1 MTEDQYSMDDVI
13 RRIEDCH
20 SGEALW
26 QLAINIF
33 GTRGIHRLS
42 YFHFPPLGAHDQ
54 GKITVVAHGYP
65 EAHIRNYI
73 ANKDFLID
81 PRPTAALNSTEP
93 IYWSET
99 GETMNLNKEQAELLE
114 KRRVHGSAD
123 GIGIQVFGPQ
133 QRNGYFGFSLDKVKQ
148 AIRLARLR
156 EVQWICQMLH
166 MRYCHIVHLHQP
178 ELPRLS
184 AREVEILEWVAR
196 GKSNSVIAQIMG
208 LSSHTVDA
216 YLRRIFLKL
225 GATDRITATVK
236 GIGRGVIRGVTPKK
250 PEAPELKSA

>member
-1 MTEDQYSMDDVI
+1 MTEDQFSIDDI
-13 RRIEDCH
+13 IQRIEDCH
-20 SGEALW
+20 SGETLW
-26 QLAINIF
+26 QLAIDIF
-33 GTRGIHRLS
+33 GARGVHRLS

-65 EAHIRNYI
+65 KDQIRDYI
-73 ANKDFLID
+73 LNKSYLID
-81 PRPTAALNSTEP
+81 PRPIAALNTTEP

-99 GETMNLNKEQAELLE
+99 GEMMNLNKEQAELLE
-114 KRRVHGSAD
+114 LRRAQGSVD
-123 GIGIQVFGPQ
+123 GVGIQVFGPQ
-133 QRNGYFGFSLDKVKQ
+133 QRNGYFGFSLDKEKQ
-148 AIRLARLR
+148 AIRLTNLR
-156 EVQWICQMLH
+156 EAQWICQMLH
-166 MRYCHIVHLHQP
+166 MRYCNIVHQHQP
-178 ELPRLS
+178 EMPRLS

-208 LSSHTVDA
+208 LSAHTVDA

>member
-1 MTEDQYSMDDVI
+1 MTEDFLSLEDVVHK
-13 RRIEDCH
+13 IEACN

-26 QLAINIF
+26 QLAIEIF
-33 GTRGIHRLS
+33 AARGLHRIS

-65 EAHIRNYI
+65 EDQIREYIRN
-73 ANKDFLID
+73 KTFLID
-81 PRPTAALNSTEP
+81 PRPTAALNSAEP
-93 IYWSET
+93 LYWSET
-99 GETMNLNKEQAELLE
+99 GEAMHLNKDQAELME
-114 KRRVHGSAD
+114 QREEHSSAE

-133 QRNGYFGFSLDKVKQ
+133 QRNGYFAFSLDKLRQK
-148 AIRLARLR
+148 IDLMKLR
-156 EVQWICQMLH
+156 EIQWICQTLH
-166 MRYCHIVHLHQP
+166 LRYCHIVQMHQP
-178 ELPRLS
+178 EMPRLS

-208 LSSHTVDA
+208 LSTHTVDA

-236 GIGRGVIRGVTPKK
+236 GIGRGVIRGITPKK